1 MFLTIDFSP
10 FHKMGFQAVLAGF
23 NAALL
28 VAEP

>member
-1 MFLTIDFSP
+1 MFLTIDFSLYTG
-10 FHKMGFQAVLAGF
+10 MGFQAVFAGF